1 MSKKIFRSILLT
13 AFVVLLTSLA
23 VTMASL
29 YGYFSKEQGLQ
40 LRQELSLAARGV
52 ELGGR
57 AYLADMESEAYR
69 LTWVDADGKVL
80 YDTRTPAGNMENHG
94 EREEIREALTTG
106 EGAGSRM
113 SETLMRRTVYY
124 AARLSN
130 GTVLRISADQVTVL
144 ALLLWMFRPVLLL
157 LVIAA
162 AVSWALA
169 DKLARQVVR
178 PINALNLDDPLS
190 NDIYEEFS
198 PLLRR
203 IHHQNQQL
211 SAQMK
216 ALRERAD
223 ELAQITSN
231 MNEGLVLLSGEGKIL
246 HLNPAAR
253 AIFQT
258 DDSCEGRDLL
268 ELDRS
273 AEMSRAVKKA
283 LDTGRG
289 ELREVREGREYQF
302 DVSRIESDGT
312 VIGVVLLAFDITEKA
327 EAERA
332 RREFTANVS
341 HELKT
346 PLQSIIG
353 SAELLENSMVEPQ
366 DVPRFVG
373 RIRTEA
379 QRLVSLIEDIL
390 HLSQMDEGVDMP
402 REEVELLTLA
412 REVCAGLEGRAA
424 ARNITLA
431 VDGEAAAV
439 SGVCPLLYEMIYNL
453 CDNAV
458 KYNVEGGSVTV
469 RVGREGQNTVLT
481 VEDTGIGIPAE
492 YQDRVFERF
501 FRVDKSRSKRIGGTG
516 LGLAIV
522 KHIARYHHA
531 DLELHSTVGKG
542 TAVKVTFAVEK
553 GPDCGGSQ
561 KAEEG

>member
-94 EREEIREALTTG
+94 EREEIREALATG

-124 AARLSN
+124 ATRLSD

-223 ELAQITSN
+223 ELAQITYN

-353 SAELLENSMVEPQ
+353 SAELLENGMVALP
-366 DVPRFVG
+366 DIPRFVG

-402 REEVELLTLA
+402 WEEVELLTLA

-439 SGVCPLLYEMIYNL
+439 SGVRPLLYEMIYNL

-469 RVGREGQNTVLT
+469 RAGREGQNTVLA

-553 GPDCGGSQ
+553 GPDCGGPQ

>member
-13 AFVVLLTSLA
+13 AFVVLLISLA

-69 LTWVDADGKVL
+69 LTWVDADGKVF

-94 EREEIREALTTG
+94 EREEIQEALATG

-223 ELAQITSN
+223 ELAQITAN

-431 VDGEAAAV
+431 ADGEAAAV
-439 SGVCPLLYEMIYNL
+439 SGGRPLLYEMIYNL

-531 DLELHSTVGKG
+531 DLELHSAVGKG